1 MYKLK
6 RKIHQLIVRRRAKR
20 LGADWAH
27 LAECHPAFS
36 MQRTPDG
43 HRVFWKKKEV
53 GFVRNMQSVKGTGR
67 GPCFLVATGP
77 SMKEV
82 DLKELRGHQTISF
95 NGAINLF
102 LENGMT
108 PDHVLIPDVRIFENC
123 FEFIEKSVQSGAN
136 CFFSHTGLSRIC
148 ERNPALLLKGNIFLI
163 EPIDNKYD
171 QPLSASGW
179 PVNPAAAP
187 AGVYMSEAYPD
198 NRKRRGIM
206 GFSCDAGRGFFFG
219 RTVAYLGVQLAH
231 WLGNDPVFIL
241 GMDLGGTG
249 KAHCYA
255 KTSNG
260 KPDFLRYYEPEIR
273 APFEIAR
280 SASAEENFS
289 IYNLSEHSTLPSS
302 VIPKITLQEALALA
316 KEVKS

>member
-6 RKIHQLIVRRRAKR
+6 RKIHQFIVRRRAKR
-20 LGADWAH
+20 LGPDWSH
-27 LAECHPAFS
+27 LAECHPAFA
-36 MQRTPDG
+36 MERIADG

-53 GFVRNMQSVKGTGR
+53 GFVRNMLGVKGTGQ
-67 GPCFLVATGP
+67 GPCFLAATGP

-102 LENGMT
+102 IKNGMV

-123 FEFIEKSVQSGAN
+123 FEFVEKSVLSGAK
-136 CFFSHTGLSRIC
+136 CFFSYDGLSRIC
-148 ERNPALLLKGNIFLI
+148 ERKPELLRHGNIHLI
-163 EPIDNKYD
+163 EPINCKYD

-179 PVNPAAAP
+179 PVNPADAP
-187 AGVYMSEAYPD
+187 AGIYMSEDYPD
-198 NRKRRGIM
+198 TRKRKGVM

-249 KAHCYA
+249 TAHCYA
-255 KTSNG
+255 GTANG

-280 SASAEENFS
+280 SAAAAENFS
-289 IYNLSEHSTLPSS
+289 IYNLSEHSTLPASI
-302 VIPKITLQEALALA
+302 IPKVTLKEALALA
-316 KEVKS
+316 KEVKN

>member
-6 RKIHQLIVRRRAKR
+6 RKIHTMMVRNRAKR
-20 LGADWAH
+20 LGPDWAH
-27 LAECHPAFS
+27 LAECHPSFS
-36 MQRTPDG
+36 MERTPDG
-43 HRVFWKKKEV
+43 HRVFWRKKSV
-53 GFVRNMQSVKGTGR
+53 GFVRNMNSVKGAGK

-77 SMKEV
+77 SMKSV
-82 DLKELRGHQTISF
+82 DLKKLRGYQTVSF

-108 PDHVLIPDVRIFENC
+108 PDYVLIPDVRIFENC
-123 FEFIEKSVQSGAN
+123 FEFVEKSVRSGAV
-136 CFFSHTGLSRIC
+136 CFFSYDGLSRIC
-148 ERNPALLLKGNIFLI
+148 ERMPELFQHGNIHLI
-163 EPIDNKYD
+163 ESINCKYD

-179 PVNPAAAP
+179 PVSPADAP
-187 AGVYMSEAYPD
+187 DGLYMSEVYPD

-231 WLGNDPVFIL
+231 WLGHHPLFIL

-255 KTSNG
+255 NTANG
-260 KPDFLRYYEPEIR
+260 TPDFLRYYEPEIR

-280 SASAEENFS
+280 RAAEAENFS
-289 IYNLSEHSTLPSS
+289 VYNLSEHSTLPSS
-302 VIPKITLQEALALA
+302 VIPKVSLKEALILA
-316 KEVKS
+316 KEVRN

>member
-6 RKIHQLIVRRRAKR
+6 RKIHKLIVRRRAKR
-20 LGADWAH
+20 LGAEWAH
-27 LAECHPAFS
+27 LAECHPKFS
-36 MQRTPDG
+36 MERTADG
-43 HRVFWKKKEV
+43 HRVFWKEKEV
-53 GFVRNMQSVKGTGR
+53 GFVRNMQSVKGTGK

-82 DLKELRGHQTISF
+82 DLKDIRGYETISF

-102 LENGMT
+102 LENGMK
-108 PDHVLIPDVRIFENC
+108 PDHVLIPDCRVFENC
-123 FEFIEKSVQSGAN
+123 FEFVEKSVLSGAN
-136 CFFSHTGLSRIC
+136 CFFPHTGLSRIC
-148 ERNPALLLKGNIFLI
+148 ENKPELLKSGNIYLI

-171 QPLSASGW
+171 QPLSAAGW
-179 PVNPAAAP
+179 PCDPADVPERIYLSA
-187 AGVYMSEAYPD
+187 EHPD
-198 NRKRRGIM
+198 NRKRKGVM
-206 GFSCDAGRGFFFG
+206 GFSCDAERGFFFG

-249 KAHCYA
+249 TAHCYA
-255 KTSNG
+255 GTANG

-273 APFEIAR
+273 VPFEIAR
-280 SASAEENFS
+280 AAASAEHFS

-302 VIPKITLQEALALA
+302 IIPKITLKEASAIA
-316 KEVKS
+316 SEVKN

>member
-1 MYKLK
+1 MYKFK
-6 RKIHQLIVRRRAKR
+6 RKIHTFIVRRRAKR
-20 LGADWAH
+20 LGPDWAH

-36 MQRTPDG
+36 MERTPDG

-53 GFVRNMQSVKGTGR
+53 GFVRNMQAVKGTGK

-82 DLKELRGHQTISF
+82 DLSELRGFETISF

-102 LENGMT
+102 LGKGMT
-108 PDHVLIPDVRIFENC
+108 PNHVLIPDCRIFENC
-123 FEFIEKSVQSGAN
+123 FAFVEKSVLSGVN
-136 CFFSHTGLSRIC
+136 CFFSYDGLSRIC
-148 ERNPALLLKGNIFLI
+148 ERNPALLRHGNIYLI
-163 EPIDNKYD
+163 ESINCKYD
-171 QPLSASGW
+171 QPLSATGW
-179 PVNPAAAP
+179 PVGPTDSP
-187 AGVYMSEAYPD
+187 DGIYMLEDYPD
-198 NRKRRGIM
+198 NRKRKGIM
-206 GFSCDAGRGFFFG
+206 GFSCNAERGFFFG

-231 WLGNDPVFIL
+231 WLGNNPVFIL

-255 KTSNG
+255 KASNG

-273 APFEIAR
+273 APFEIAQR
-280 SASAEENFS
+280 VSEAENFS

-302 VIPKITLQEALALA
+302 IITKITLEEALAIA
-316 KEVKS
+316 NEVKN